1 MNNKPIFALAVAER
15 RLRLGIVTES
25 TLSCLCSRLALPLLL
40 TAHSPIFP
48 TKKLSMADN
57 RPTALQS
64 DPYGENIEIYRLD
77 WRDERMLKWIQKFRE
92 FGEVDSKGNIKRQH
106 AIQSGELL
114 RSVKWRAWRDSG
126 GDRQVFEARYN
137 YYAKFVE
144 LALGRKMPFKELP
157 PAIPQRKWQP
167 IAMPDRPRKAKPSI
181 PTEMRKQ
188 ARKFTTM
195 LEDRFSYHGMAILV
209 YALGPSIHNQQL
221 IRDLLNQGR
230 FSQTVRNA

>member
-1 MNNKPIFALAVAER
+1 MAAER
-15 RLRLGIVTES
+15 P
-25 TLSCLCSRLALPLLL
+25 LALQRD
-40 TAHSPIFP
+40 A
-48 TKKLSMADN
+48 
-57 RPTALQS
+57 
-64 DPYGENIEIYRLD
+64 YGEMIEAVKFD
-77 WRDERMLKWIQKFRE
+77 WRDARVLQWIDKFVE
-92 FGEVDSKGNIKRQH
+92 FGQLDSEGNIKRQN
-106 AIQSGELL
+106 AKQTGALL
-114 RSVKWRAWRDSG
+114 RSIKWRTWNDSG